1 MVIKRDVFHDCQPD
15 SAAALLS
22 AAGGNAVEAFE
33 DPVLMFGSDSAAA
46 VADAEV
52 NMCFIRPDCGDL
64 DPFCAAVQDRIGDQ
78 IVQRLLEKKRVAL
91 EFGGIAFPG
100 FKDDSRRF
108 RSGRQ
113 TSRELR
119 ITAVA

>member
-100 FKDDSRRF
+100 FKASAA
-108 RSGRQ
+108 GRQ